1 MPGQWTN
8 RFNAA
13 ADGGSGD
20 DDDDVDCPRTSNTL
34 STSPAATSTTL
45 TCCSSAAMS
54 RPPPSPRPCGLTPAP
69 RPGDQGG
76 SGRGTGAAQNPSQ
89 LTASRH
95 ASDETHNSTHD
106 HDDPTSSPSS
116 VPLIPDARPSFF
128 AGRYFSCIS
137 LSNLNRFKKSFSLE
151 DSVVILQNLKIPP
164 HLACVATPPCEYS
177 SEIFFNRLRF
187 DRCMVMS
194 LLFRF
199 LGPPCIR
206 KVCVNLAE
214 IVNNIPFPSEG
225 QS

>member
-13 ADGGSGD
+13 ADGGGGGD

-34 STSPAATSTTL
+34 STSPAATITTL
-45 TCCSSAAMS
+45 TCSSSAAMS

-95 ASDETHNSTHD
+95 ASDETHNSTRD

-151 DSVVILQNLKIPP
+151 DSVVNLQNLKFKNPT
-164 HLACVATPPCEYS
+164 ASCVCCYTT
-177 SEIFFNRLRF
+177 L
-187 DRCMVMS
+187 
-194 LLFRF
+194 
-199 LGPPCIR
+199 
-206 KVCVNLAE
+206 
-214 IVNNIPFPSEG
+214 
-225 QS
+225 